1 MFKKKENIKDTFF
14 YANILISIFIIV
26 LLIYIISTI
35 TLLFKY
41 NWLEVINLLNTLY
54 FNESIKTYLINNKE
68 TFSGL
73 LFIYLIFLGYV
84 SKSKG
89 LIFYDNQKHGVYIY
103 PIITIHNGLSFLLPI
118 YLIYIFGNTL
128 EFIALIIV
136 AILSIINLVILNLYI
151 KIRGDYEGMNNYIP
165 NGKINI
171 NKIILNFESLTRYEF
186 FTYIFSTLLSH
197 GKYIL
202 VIAFLIF
209 PIGIINEFN
218 LISIL
223 YIHLTFV
230 LIYVSISIMTN
241 KLSPIINIKFDG
253 KEKKNL
259 ILVDQD
265 EKKYILKGEK
275 ETYIVDKSKVEYILQ
290 KNTDIK

>member
-1 MFKKKENIKDTFF
+1 MFNKEQNIKDTFY
-14 YANILISIFIIV
+14 YANILISIFIIL

-41 NWLEVINLLNTLY
+41 NWLEVTNLLNTLY

-68 TFSGL
+68 TFTWL
-73 LFIYLIFLGYV
+73 LFIYLIFLWYV

-89 LIFYDNQKHGVYIY
+89 LIFYDNQKHWIYIY
-103 PIITIHNGLSFLLPI
+103 PIITIYTWLSFLLPI
-118 YLIYIFGNTL
+118 YLIYIFWNTL

-136 AILSIINLVILNLYI
+136 AILSIVNSSILNLYI
-151 KIRGDYEGMNNYIP
+151 KIRWDYKLMNSYLP
-165 NGKINI
+165 NWSFNI
-171 NKIILNFESLTRYEF
+171 NKIILNFESLTKHEF

-197 GKYIL
+197 WKYIL

-209 PIGIINEFN
+209 PIWVINEFN

-230 LIYVSISIMTN
+230 LIYVSISIISN
-241 KLSPIINIKFDG
+241 KLPPLINIKFDW

-265 EKKYILKGEK
+265 EKKYILKWEK

-290 KNTDIK
+290 KNTDLK